1 MQEALRLAEQGRCST
16 APNPR
21 VGCVVVR
28 DGVVVGRGFH
38 ARAGEP
44 HAEVFALR
52 EAGDLA
58 RGATAYVTL
67 EPCSHHGRT
76 PPCADGLIAAGVARV
91 VYAVGDPD
99 PRVDGRGAAKL
110 VEAGIAVERG
120 VGAVEATA
128 LNAGFLRR
136 VAGGRPWV
144 RAKVGASLDGRTAL
158 PDGRSQWITGVAARV
173 DVQRLRAEA
182 GAIVTGIGTVLADDC
197 RLTVRDA
204 ACLAALRGRVPVR
217 VVIDPQARLPA
228 TARFRDGEAPA
239 LWLTAMGEPGAAPG
253 VERLA
258 AGPGRPAPAAV
269 LALLAARGINDVLL
283 EAGPTL
289 TGAWLQAGVVDELVV
304 YLAPRLLGDLARPL
318 ARLPAPA
325 SLDGPAAWR
334 LLEAVP
340 VGDDLRVTWV
350 ATG

>member
-1 MQEALRLAEQGRCST
+1 M
-16 APNPR
+16 
-21 VGCVVVR
+21 
-28 DGVVVGRGFH
+28 
-38 ARAGEP
+38 
-44 HAEVFALR
+44 
-52 EAGDLA
+52 
-58 RGATAYVTL
+58 
-67 EPCSHHGRT
+67 
-76 PPCADGLIAAGVARV
+76 AAGVGRV

-99 PRVDGRGAAKL
+99 PRVDGRGAARL
-110 VEAGIAVERG
+110 AAAGIAVERG
-120 VGAVEATA
+120 VAAAEATA

-158 PDGRSQWITGVAARV
+158 PDGRSQWVTGTAARA

-182 GAIVTGIGTVLADDC
+182 GAVVTGIGTVLADDC
-197 RLTVRDA
+197 RLTVRDPA
-204 ACLAALRGRVPVR
+204 AIAALRGRVPLR

-228 TARFRDGEAPA
+228 TARFRDGEAPS
-239 LWLTAMGEPGAAPG
+239 LWLTAEASGADPGRERL
-253 VERLA
+253 ERLA
-258 AGPGRPAPAAV
+258 VGAGRPSPDAV

-289 TGAWLQAGVVDELVV
+289 TGAWLRAGVVDELVV

-325 SLDGPAAWR
+325 SLDGPPAWR

-340 VGDDLRVTWV
+340 VGDDLRVTW
-350 ATG
+350 AAAG